1 MDRVL
6 DFIEGIDL
14 RRELGLGPRKL
25 VHSFKLPR
33 HKGVIYNRKTQKLF
47 DILPH
52 RVIIRHPISMS
63 TGADRFH
70 VFNITGDEYTYE
82 EYCTDGRVYI
92 DPFETFPI
100 LICGDILI
108 KE

>member
-14 RRELGLGPRKL
+14 RRELGLGPRRL
-25 VHSFKLPR
+25 VTDFKVPR
-33 HKGVIYNRKTQKLF
+33 HKGIVYHKKTKKLI

-52 RVIIRHPISMS
+52 RTIIRHPIDVSY
-63 TGADRFH
+63 GNERFYL
-70 VFNITGDEYTYE
+70 FNIMGEEYTLE
-82 EYCTDGRVYI
+82 EYCTDGRVLV
-92 DPFETFPI
+92 DPFEYYPI
-100 LICGDILI
+100 IISGEILI

>member
-14 RRELGLGPRKL
+14 RRDIGLGPRKL
-25 VHSFKLPR
+25 VTNFKPPM
-33 HKGVIYNRKTQKLF
+33 HKGVIYHRKTQKLF

-52 RVIIRHPISMS
+52 RVIIRCPVPMS
-63 TGADRFH
+63 TGLERFH
-70 VFNITGDEYTYE
+70 IFNISGDEYTYE
-82 EYCTDGRVYI
+82 EYCTDGRVFI
-92 DPFETFPI
+92 DPYENYPI